1 MNRHFGTFA
10 CLMIIFVF
18 LFISTV
24 IFHDVATKFVVPK
37 GASNRLRW
45 LNTVQ
50 VQAKAES
57 PMSTTA
63 TTTTTTT
70 STKTH
75 PPLPLP
81 PLPPL
86 PPPPVPTTN
95 TTTTTT
101 THPHINVETK
111 VLLPPPL
118 PPVMD
123 IGKYEQQLAEALR
136 RITILEADTDK
147 LEHQQLAEALRRI
160 TILEAEVVHLNQYV
174 QATTVTPFEKQN
186 IVIVIP
192 YRDRAVHYK
201 KIMEHLPSITREN
214 WRIHTI
220 LVEQIDKSP
229 FKRAWLMNI
238 GIAEAKKR
246 VGDNKT
252 CVVTH
257 DVDMLADSKVDYGWC
272 DRPTQICSELSC
284 FNGGVPYATS
294 GGGVVQSSLKDWYT
308 INGFT
313 NTAIGWGGEDDDLH
327 HRFRVNHLLTG
338 GHLRRPNKGFGKCH
352 CMHDADHTKRVRDN
366 KGYKEINAKIGRM
379 SAGSNEWK
387 TDGLN
392 SLKYGISEESVDK
405 YGTIHLKVTPNAITV
420 TPFEKQNIVIVIP
433 YRDRAV
439 HYKKIME
446 HLPSITRENWRI
458 HTILVEQIDKSPF
471 KRAWLMNIGIAEA
484 KKRVGDNKTCVVT
497 HDVDMLADSKVDY
510 GWCDRPTQ
518 ICSELSCF
526 NGGVPYA
533 TSGGG
538 VVQSSLK
545 DWYTINGFTNTAI
558 GWGGEDDDLHHRF
571 RVNHLLTG
579 GHLRRPNKGFGK
591 CHCMHDA
598 DHTKRVRDNKGYKEI
613 NAKIGRMSAGSNEWK
628 TDGLN
633 SLKYDISEESVD
645 KYGTIHL
652 KVMHTNLSTYQVSVL
667 SHGYEVLGNSTI
679 ELKLDGVI
687 LNQYQKRGFNFVTI
701 HPITL
706 GVIQE
711 KSFDTY
717 ASAADK
723 DSMIHWLKD
732 LHSSLTLCPGCIILG
747 GVDNEGATT
756 KLDAAAYSQLRTS
769 LGVTLTS
776 LCVRCSFA
784 FISKQGGTLFEELIG
799 TSKLQAA
806 YVYVVIDKMRQA
818 LPVPTKLIT
827 KKQLEYQTIKT
838 TIESS
843 VDAAIENDSLEDIQN
858 VSSNQAEDRLKEAE
872 NKLKRS

>member
-10 CLMIIFVF
+10 CLMIISVF

-392 SLKYGISEESVDK
+392 SLKY
-405 YGTIHLKVTPNAITV
+405 
-420 TPFEKQNIVIVIP
+420 
-433 YRDRAV
+433 
-439 HYKKIME
+439 
-446 HLPSITRENWRI
+446 
-458 HTILVEQIDKSPF
+458 
-471 KRAWLMNIGIAEA
+471 
-484 KKRVGDNKTCVVT
+484 
-497 HDVDMLADSKVDY
+497 
-510 GWCDRPTQ
+510 
-518 ICSELSCF
+518 
-526 NGGVPYA
+526 
-533 TSGGG
+533 
-538 VVQSSLK
+538 
-545 DWYTINGFTNTAI
+545 
-558 GWGGEDDDLHHRF
+558 
-571 RVNHLLTG
+571 
-579 GHLRRPNKGFGK
+579 
-591 CHCMHDA
+591 
-598 DHTKRVRDNKGYKEI
+598 
-613 NAKIGRMSAGSNEWK
+613 
-628 TDGLN
+628 
-633 SLKYDISEESVD
+633 DISEESVD

-717 ASAADK
+717 ASATDK

-747 GVDNEGATT
+747 GVDNEGAT
-756 KLDAAAYSQLRTS
+756 KFLDAAAYSQLRTS